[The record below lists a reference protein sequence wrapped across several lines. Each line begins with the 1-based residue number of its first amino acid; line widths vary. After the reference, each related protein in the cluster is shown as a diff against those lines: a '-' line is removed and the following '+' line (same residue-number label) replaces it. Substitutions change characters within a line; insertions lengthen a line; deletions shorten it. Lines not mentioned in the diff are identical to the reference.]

1 MKTLEEMRQIVV
13 DATIAQMEEVMDTYI
28 STRTDTTSLA
38 QATRAALETLDQQY
52 GGQDGKGDAQNM
64 MTFLSRKG
72 AYIRCCIS

>member
-1 MKTLEEMRQIVV
+1 MVADTR
-13 DATIAQMEEVMDTYI
+13 AQMQKDMDNYI
-28 STRTDTTSLA
+28 STQMEKDTNTSSLA
-38 QATRAALETLDQQY
+38 QVTHAAQATLNHAY